1 MATVKLDPA
10 GIVTING
17 RRYPAAKGQVRAYED
32 ATDTGVVFAISAL
45 TNFDRYEYTDFID
58 ESGNPFASR
67 QAVIEYINTNFPKA
81 SGVTAEQLD
90 AKIQNK
96 TQAEYDGLT
105 TEEKENGTLY
115 LIPIV

>member
-1 MATVKLDPA
+1 MATVKLDPV

-17 RRYPAAKGQVRAYED
+17 RRYPAAKGRLRAYED
-32 ATDTGVVFAISAL
+32 TTATGIVLAIEAL
-45 TNFDRYEYTDFID
+45 TSFDPYPYTAFTDGD
-58 ESGNPFASR
+58 DQPFASR

-81 SGVTAEQLD
+81 SGVTADQLD

-115 LIPIV
+115 LIPKV